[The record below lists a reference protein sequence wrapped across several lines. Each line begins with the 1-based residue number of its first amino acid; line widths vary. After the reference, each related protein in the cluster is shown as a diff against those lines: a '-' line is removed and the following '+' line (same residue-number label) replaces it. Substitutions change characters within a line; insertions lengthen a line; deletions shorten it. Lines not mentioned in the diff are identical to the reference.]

1 MTVLDTFT
9 RYQSAAFFVTLTAI
23 AAACFFAASMT
34 AFVVLPMQSFAN
46 ISAALALGTVVG
58 ALLQCG
64 AAYSMPRAAFVGRQ
78 QRDKVFRKT
87 LFASAILGAGVA
99 CAALVLPMHSVVRAG
114 LVLGAFIGVQLVC
127 DSYARARGALGFLGA
142 LNAGLH
148 AGLLL
153 VIGLAVLRGQ
163 LDAPFFIGAVVFVKL
178 SFVIATLWRFG
189 LPGPFADHDTK
200 HRLRDGLLAQLAI
213 ATVFLLG
220 VTDVLILRTMV
231 SDAPDFVAL
240 RHFGYGFF
248 LLIVQESA
256 IPLMTER
263 LVARQTFR
271 KRAIAWL
278 AAGLAALVGVAAVV
292 VVCALAL
299 IRGDALPS
307 MALIMAIS
315 ASLAAHSFAVFAFYY
330 AFAIGTDLRRQIVT
344 ALAAVAFMTMCTA
357 LFDLGLP
364 AIISAV
370 AAINILFALGSLL
383 PNHTEEQQ
391 IGE

>member
-1 MTVLDTFT
+1 MTVVASFT
-9 RYQSAAFFVTLTAI
+9 RCQSAAVFITLTAI

-34 AFVVLPMQSFAN
+34 AFVVLPIQSFAN

-64 AAYSMPRAAFVGRQ
+64 AAYSMPRAAFVEPQ
-78 QRDKVFRKT
+78 QRDTVFQKT
-87 LFASAILGAGVA
+87 LFASTILGIGVA
-99 CAALVLPMHSVVRAG
+99 CAALVLPIHPIVRAG
-114 LVLGAFIGVQLVC
+114 LILGAFIGVQLVC

-148 AGLLL
+148 TGLLL
-153 VIGLAVLRGQ
+153 VIGLAVLQGQ
-163 LDAPFFIGAVVFVKL
+163 LDTPFFIGSVALVKL

-189 LPGPFADHDTK
+189 LPESVADHDTR
-200 HRLRDGLLAQLAI
+200 HRLRDGLYAQLAI

-256 IPLMTER
+256 IPLMTKH
-263 LVARQTFR
+263 LVARHTFR
-271 KRAIAWL
+271 KRAVAWL
-278 AAGLAALVGVAAVV
+278 AAGLAAIVGIAALV
-292 VVCALAL
+292 VVCALAM

-330 AFAIGTDLRRQIVT
+330 AFAIGTDLRHQIVS
-344 ALAAVAFMTMCTA
+344 ALAAAVVVTMCTA
-357 LFDLGLP
+357 LFNLGLP

-370 AAINILFALGSLL
+370 AAINILFGLRSLL
-383 PNHTEEQQ
+383 PNHSKKHQIEE
-391 IGE
+391 